1 VATVTET
8 LTPAGASFQQ
18 WQVTQLKALIS
29 ALHQGTG
36 K

>member
-1 VATVTET
+1 VTET

-18 WQVTQLKALIS
+18 WQVAELKGIQRAL
-29 ALHQGTG
+29 ALATG